1 MGPNWGQGIYVHLNC
16 AQTAALISADCSSSN
31 PESRSVGLP
40 VTASVCI
47 EKSLNYIDCLNWTFE
62 NNLWSVLDFELIYGY
77 YTGCIFYQ

>member
-1 MGPNWGQGIYVHLNC
+1 MHLNC

-40 VTASVCI
+40 VTASVSI
-47 EKSLNYIDCLNWTFE
+47 EKSLQYIDCLNWTFE

-77 YTGCIFYQ
+77 YTVCIFDQ